1 MLFINLIQ
9 SMRVWRNWQTHQPQE
24 LALQRAG
31 SSPVTRTIILLV
43 LWCSWLTCQSVTLE
57 IAGSSPVGTAI
68 LNAPVVQLDRILDYG
83 SRGWGFESSRAC
95 HFNLIFIFSGLSSA
109 WQSIW
114 FGTRGS
120 QVRILQSRPFKQV
133 QFNGRTPAFQAGYAG
148 SIPVTCSIFFKI
160 YRSSK
165 KRIYFL
171 FLQGILVNYGQN
183 TLFFYTF
190 MKHLD
195 FKTIGD

>member
-1 MLFINLIQ
+1 
-9 SMRVWRNWQTHQPQE
+9 MRVWRNWQTRQTQD
-24 LALQRAG
+24 LVLTSAG

-95 HFNLIFIFSGLSSA
+95 HLILYIF
-109 WQSIW
+109 
-114 FGTRGS
+114 FGTQLSLVEHLVWDQRVTGS
-120 QVRILQSRPFKQV
+120 NPAVPTINKQV

-160 YRSSK
+160 QRSSLK
-165 KRIYFL
+165 EDLFFIFIGYFSLSWLEYPL
-171 FLQGILVNYGQN
+171 FLCIYE
-183 TLFFYTF
+183 TF
-190 MKHLD
+190 RFKHLRRLTTD
-195 FKTIGD
+195 SNH